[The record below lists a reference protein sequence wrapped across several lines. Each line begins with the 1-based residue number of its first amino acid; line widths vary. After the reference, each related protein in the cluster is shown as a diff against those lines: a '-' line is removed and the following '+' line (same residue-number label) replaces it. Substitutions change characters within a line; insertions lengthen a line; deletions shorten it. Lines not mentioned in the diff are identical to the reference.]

1 MVWGVGVFESGHLRG
16 VGGGGGGGGG
26 NWKFRPSRK
35 FQVTALWLI
44 AAALRVYETGDLK

>member
-16 VGGGGGGGGG
+16 VGGGGG

>member
-26 NWKFRPSRK
+26 GSW
-35 FQVTALWLI
+35 TWD
-44 AAALRVYETGDLK
+44 RVGK

>member
-16 VGGGGGGGGG
+16 VGGGGG

-44 AAALRVYETGDLK
+44 APALRVYETGDLK